1 MSSYLFPEGFL
12 WGSSTS
18 AWQVEGGL
26 VDNEYRMLHQR
37 GLIADGSDPEQ
48 SAGFWTRYES
58 DIGLMR
64 QMHHGSFR
72 MSVEWARVEPEEG
85 RFDEEAI
92 QHYRRIVEAV
102 VKAGILPVVDLHHHS
117 NPLWVCRDGGWMNP
131 RVVQRLQKF
140 ARRMAEAL
148 GDLVGVWLT
157 INEPTIWAAEAYFT
171 GELPPH
177 ARNVRKFFRCLDL
190 LAKAHVVLYETLN
203 EVHARR
209 GWPKPAIGF
218 ANAAHG
224 VDPFDRRNPLDRIA
238 SRWFRSA
245 FEERFLGSIL
255 KKGRTIDL
263 LGINYYFCM
272 RIRFPLSVRFRTDLP
287 MTKEGWPIDPHGFH
301 RVLTGAWERYRIP
314 IWVMENGIGED
325 DDELRPRFILD
336 HVYQMHR
343 AIRDGADI
351 RAYHHWA
358 TMDTLEYRRGFGIRY
373 GLIGVDMARAE
384 KTRTLR
390 ASGRMYGEIAAANG
404 ITEEIVRR
412 YVPEWTPDSF
422 PKGTSMR
429 YSRTA
434 P

>member
-1 MSSYLFPEGFL
+1 MSSYIFPRGFL

-18 AWQVEGGL
+18 AWQVEGGR
-26 VDNEYRMLHQR
+26 VDNEYRQLHRQ
-37 GLIADGSDPEQ
+37 GLIAGGGDPEQ
-48 SAGFWTRYES
+48 AAGFWTRYEG

-64 QMHHGSFR
+64 QMHHRSFR
-72 MSVEWARVEPEEG
+72 MSIEWARVEPEEG

-92 QHYRRIVEAV
+92 RHYRGIVEAV
-102 VKAGILPVVDLHHHS
+102 VNAGILPVVDLHHHS

-131 RVVQRLQKF
+131 RIVPRLQRY
-140 ARRMAEAL
+140 AGRMAEAL

-177 ARNVRKFFRCLDL
+177 AKSPWKFFRCLDL
-190 LAKAHVVLYETLN
+190 LAKAHAVLYETLN
-203 EVHARR
+203 EVHARK
-209 GWPKPAIGF
+209 GWPKPLVGF
-218 ANAAHG
+218 ANASHG
-224 VDPFDRRNPLDRIA
+224 VDPYDRRSPLDHVA

-245 FEERFLGSIL
+245 FEERFVDSLVST
-255 KKGRTIDL
+255 GRTLDL
-263 LGINYYFCM
+263 LGINYYFCL
-272 RIRFPLSVRFRTDLP
+272 RVRFPLSVRFRTDLP

-301 RVLTGAWERYRIP
+301 RVLKDAWERYCVP
-314 IWVMENGIGED
+314 LWVMENGVGED
-325 DDELRPRFILD
+325 DDDLRPRFILD

-343 AIRDGADI
+343 AIGDGADV

-358 TMDTLEYRRGFGIRY
+358 TMDTLEYRKGFGIRY
-373 GLIGVDMARAE
+373 GLIGVDMAHAE
-384 KTRTLR
+384 KPRTIR
-390 ASGRMYGEIAAANG
+390 TSGRLFGEIAAANG

-429 YSRTA
+429 YARRVS
-434 P
+434 